1 MTKWVKRGRIAQGK
15 RWWLLLGLPLLTGC
29 GSVGHMSVGPT
40 AQPSSSAPATVT
52 VTASAT
58 PSASPQPSSSEPVT
72 AAPSTAPSSAS
83 SVEPSWSVAQWSQL
97 LAPMESSVVRIT
109 TYASDFGGGVIA
121 GSGFFEN
128 GYIVTCYHVID
139 NAHLFIDVWLRGASE
154 PQHAVVVA
162 TDQAQDL
169 ALLQLDNGMA
179 NGSLPLGHV
188 SNQAI
193 GESVAAVGHPG
204 GGSLY
209 ITPGTLTSTSATI
222 SVSDYGTLSPMLEM
236 NLAAIGGDSGG
247 PVFDT
252 KGHVIGVL
260 EDGAIGVAADGGA
273 VPVSAVRAFLAQNAP
288 SPSAGG

>member
-1 MTKWVKRGRIAQGK
+1 MTKRRFASP
-15 RWWLLLGLPLLTGC
+15 WWLLFGMPLLAGC
-29 GSVGHMSVGPT
+29 GVSGHVSLGPSS
-40 AQPSSSAPATVT
+40 QPSSSAPATVT

-58 PSASPQPSSSEPVT
+58 PSEPPQPSSSEPVT
-72 AAPSTAPSSAS
+72 AAPSAAPPSAAP
-83 SVEPSWSVAQWSQL
+83 SVEPSWSAAQWAQL
-97 LAPMESSVVRIT
+97 LTPTESSVVRIT
-109 TYASDFGGGVIA
+109 TYTSDLGGGVIS
-121 GSGFFEN
+121 GSGFFED

-139 NAHLFIDVWLRGASE
+139 SAHLFIDVWLRGASE
-154 PQHAVVVA
+154 PLHAMVA
-162 TDQAQDL
+162 AADQAQDL

-188 SNQAI
+188 GNQAI
-193 GESVAAVGHPG
+193 GEPVAAVGHPG

-222 SVSDYGTLSPMLEM
+222 SVNDYGTLSPMLEM

-252 KGHVIGVL
+252 NGHVIGVL
-260 EDGAIGVAADGGA
+260 EDGAVGVAADGGA